1 MPPVVS
7 EIVEVIIFRFA
18 RAGTEFLLVERSPHD
33 ALYPGLWQ
41 VVTGSVR
48 AGETAVDAARR
59 EVLEETGLSAL
70 EFWVVPYVGSFYDA
84 QHDRLHLTP
93 FFAAEVASGA
103 EVRLSSEHE
112 KYRWVEFAEATGILP
127 WPAQKEALR
136 VLDLAILKTGP
147 TASLS
152 RLR

>member
-1 MPPVVS
+1 MPSVLS
-7 EIVEVIIFRFA
+7 EIVEVIIFRFG
-18 RAGTEFLLVERSPHD
+18 REGPEFLLIKRSPD
-33 ALYPGLWQ
+33 DVLYPGLWQ
-41 VVTGSVR
+41 VVTGSVQ
-48 AGETAVDAARR
+48 AAETAVDAARR

-93 FFAAEVASGA
+93 FFAAEAPPGA

-112 KYRWVEFAEATGILP
+112 KCRWAEFAEATGMLP

-136 VLDLAILKTGP
+136 VLHDAILKGGP
-147 TASLS
+147 AATLS